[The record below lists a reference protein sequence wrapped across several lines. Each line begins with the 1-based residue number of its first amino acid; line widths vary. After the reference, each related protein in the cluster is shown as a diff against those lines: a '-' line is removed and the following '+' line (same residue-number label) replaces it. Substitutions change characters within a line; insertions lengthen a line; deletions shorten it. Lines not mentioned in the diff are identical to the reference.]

1 MTKRILIAILALVLA
16 STNAYSQKIKLIIDA
31 GHGGK
36 DVGAKN
42 KAGDKESDLCLIMA
56 EVLQKYAQE
65 NGMETVMTRTKKE
78 QTLTHEQRSGYKAD
92 KNYKYYYISLHMDK
106 DKKAST
112 RGNKLYYCSK
122 AVGSGVGLKL
132 AERIGKGL
140 EKLNGNKSNIED
152 KDAIILKRNTV
163 PSVMV
168 YYGHVTNP
176 QDVKLAKDP
185 AYQREVCMLIIRS
198 IMETRY

>member
-1 MTKRILIAILALVLA
+1 MKKILIALLALILTG
-16 STNAYSQKIKLIIDA
+16 TNTYSQKIKLIIDA

-36 DVGAKN
+36 DFGAKN
-42 KAGDKESDLCLIMA
+42 KAGEKESDLCLLMA
-56 EVLQKYAQE
+56 EALQKYAQE
-65 NGMETVMTRTKKE
+65 NGMETIMTRTKKE
-78 QTLTHEQRSGYKAD
+78 QTLTHEQRSGFKTD
-92 KNYKYYYISLHMDK
+92 KNIKYYYVSLHMDK
-106 DKKAST
+106 DKTAST
-112 RGNKLYYCSK
+112 RGNKLYYYSRAVSSGISK
-122 AVGSGVGLKL
+122 TL
-132 AERIGKGL
+132 AERIAKGL
-140 EKLNGNKSNIED
+140 ERVNGNKSQIED
-152 KDAIILKRNTV
+152 KEAVILKRNSV